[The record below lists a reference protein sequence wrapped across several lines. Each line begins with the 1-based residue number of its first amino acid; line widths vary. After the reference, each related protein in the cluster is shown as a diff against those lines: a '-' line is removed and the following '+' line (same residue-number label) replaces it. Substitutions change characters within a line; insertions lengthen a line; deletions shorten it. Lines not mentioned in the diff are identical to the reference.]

1 MSTVVD
7 IYHVDLEIYYVD
19 LQKQFSRRKE
29 RCSRV
34 SRDTLGHDTMYT
46 TKAVNVMGGVGLML
60 LFTNVSMTQLG
71 DLFSD
76 EFLENMIVCPL

>member
-1 MSTVVD
+1 MHSG
-7 IYHVDLEIYYVD
+7 
-19 LQKQFSRRKE
+19 K
-29 RCSRV
+29 
-34 SRDTLGHDTMYT
+34 MYT
-46 TKAVNVMGGVGLML
+46 TKAVNVMGGVGFML